1 MRRVPRHARWSR
13 RALLQALAAL
23 TAGPRADVVA
33 QTADDGRTQSFRLA
47 AGAPV
52 SLRTIAGTVRIA
64 GVDGLDE
71 VRLRVARRA
80 ERAVLAASPIAVDV
94 TGAGLRIDATPG
106 LVAGTH
112 GVSADVML
120 EVPPDAVVDAIEI
133 DDGRLEVDGV
143 RGAIRARVARGD
155 IRAANVSGIV
165 RLETSMGDVTVSRAR
180 LSAGGLLRLRAFNGD
195 VRLAFAAPPEDARIL
210 ALALNGTITSAIP
223 LTAKEGWGPRWAE
236 ASIGRADRVVSLD
249 VVTGTI
255 RIELPDAR

>member
-1 MRRVPRHARWSR
+1 M
-13 RALLQALAAL
+13 LQALAAL
-23 TAGPRADVVA
+23 PAAPMADVVA
-33 QTADDGRTQSFRLA
+33 QTVDDGRIQSFRLA

-80 ERAVLAASPIAVDV
+80 DRAVLAASPIAVDV
-94 TGAGLRIDATPG
+94 SAAGLRIDATPG
-106 LVAGTH
+106 LAAGTR
-112 GVSADVML
+112 GVSSDVVL

-155 IRAANVSGIV
+155 IRAADVSGIV
-165 RLETSMGDVTVSRAR
+165 RLETSIGDVSVSRAR

-195 VRLAFAAPPEDARIL
+195 VRLAFATPPEDARIL
-210 ALALNGTITSAIP
+210 VDRDAAQAVLILRRAQSAHLEGRTALASADTIPILAPVLSRSQCA
-223 LTAKEGWGPRWAE
+223 WRGP
-236 ASIGRADRVVSLD
+236 
-249 VVTGTI
+249 
-255 RIELPDAR
+255 